1 MFLLSL
7 LSPEEKK
14 LIQKKAMPSFI
25 KPMLAQLTDK
35 RFSDKKWIFERKLDG
50 ERCLLFKKG
59 NKIILKSRNDKILN
73 DSYPEIIDAIKNMD
87 MPDCILDGE
96 IVAFKKKETS
106 FSLLQGRFGIISA
119 IKARLHKIPICYYI
133 FDILYING
141 FLVIHLPLLTR
152 KSILKRF
159 IPFQGI
165 IRYVT
170 HKSEKGEL
178 YFKQACKG
186 KWEGLIAKKSDST
199 YVSKRSPN
207 WLKFKCSNEQ
217 ELVIGGYTSP
227 GGSRTDFGALLLGYY
242 ENKKFKYAGKVG
254 TGFNQTI
261 LKELGAQLRKQ
272 EIKTCPFD
280 NYDES
285 TKNVHWVKPTLVCEV
300 QFTEWTRD
308 NKLRHPSYLGLRRDK
323 KAKDVVQEIVQ
334 KK

>member
-1 MFLLSL
+1 M
-7 LSPEEKK
+7 PE
-14 LIQKKAMPSFI
+14 
-25 KPMLAQLTDK
+25 
-35 RFSDKKWIFERKLDG
+35 
-50 ERCLLFKKG
+50 
-59 NKIILKSRNDKILN
+59 
-73 DSYPEIIDAIKNMD
+73 
-87 MPDCILDGE
+87 CILDGE

-119 IKARLHKIPICYYI
+119 TKARSRKIPVYYYI
-133 FDILYING
+133 FDVLYCESY
-141 FLVIHLPLLTR
+141 FVTHLPLLTR
-152 KSILKRF
+152 KKILQKL
-159 IPFQGI
+159 IPFHGI
-165 IRYVT
+165 IRYVM
-170 HKSEKGEL
+170 HKNEKGEL
-178 YFKQACKG
+178 YFKQACKKG
-186 KWEGLIAKKSDST
+186 WEGLIAKKAESS
-199 YVSKRSPN
+199 YVSKRSPH

-217 ELVIGGYTSP
+217 ELVIGGYTNP

-242 ENKKFKYAGKVG
+242 ENKNLKYAGKVG

-285 TKNVHWVKPTLVCEV
+285 TKNIHWVKPTLVCEV

-323 KAKDVVQEIVQ
+323 KAKDVVQEVVQ